1 VVEGERDGGGGGEGV
16 VEEAERGVEF
26 GVAGAHVE
34 LVAEALR
41 GVAGAAAAGCLAF
54 VRRRSLASVLQRGVG
69 DRGRGG
75 VAEAAG
81 CLAFVRRRS
90 LASVLQRGVGDRGRG
105 GVAASAGKGKAL
117 DGAAEG

>member
-34 LVAEALR
+34 LVAEEALR
-41 GVAGAAAAGCLAF
+41 GVAGAA
-54 VRRRSLASVLQRGVG
+54 
-69 DRGRGG
+69 
-75 VAEAAG
+75 AAG